1 MRPCGHDDELTLM
14 PNVPLQPFEIIL
26 VHLRGHCIQF
36 NNITLPIHVLPAW
49 PGAALARSL
58 TVHTVFF
65 FYFFMPLR
73 PFPNQTPRT
82 LTRCISPSELPVTAS
97 IGRGVSF
104 LVPYRT
110 QIRLVC
116 SRRQAHAAA
125 GELETNKQTNK
136 QTGRMS
142 REGSSASCSPYS

>member
-65 FYFFMPLR
+65 FLLFYAITTLPE
-73 PFPNQTPRT
+73 PNPSD
-82 LTRCISPSELPVTAS
+82 LDSLYISVRIARNS
-97 IGRGVSF
+97 
-104 LVPYRT
+104 
-110 QIRLVC
+110 
-116 SRRQAHAAA
+116 
-125 GELETNKQTNK
+125 
-136 QTGRMS
+136 
-142 REGSSASCSPYS
+142 